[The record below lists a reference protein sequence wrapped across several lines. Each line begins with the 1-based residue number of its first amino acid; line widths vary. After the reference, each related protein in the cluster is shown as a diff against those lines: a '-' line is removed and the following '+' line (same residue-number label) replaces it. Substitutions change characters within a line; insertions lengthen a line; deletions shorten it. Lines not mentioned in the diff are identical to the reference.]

1 MNTIAMNKTAANK
14 NVASSSARSKAEEAL
29 DSFTSGEHF
38 HPLEMIH
45 FFRQWPRSIVRNLIY
60 TLVLNALFALAFTLL
75 AFIFDSPEKLWP
87 KLGEIIQ
94 QNLLISN
101 VIGFAFW
108 GIFEAIGP
116 LTRIINRQS
125 FMIIALFYTVV
136 GMGVVTASMFL
147 VSFFPGN
154 ADIRQWLGTR
164 SQLTTSFV
172 LSFTISMVLT
182 IVWRRRAEEL
192 TTQISLAEE
201 RERTEAAV
209 RATSEASL
217 RALQAQIEPHFLFN
231 TLANVTG
238 LIHSQPDQAKQML
251 EQFIAYLR
259 ATLAATR
266 EKETTLSADVE
277 MMKTFLS
284 ILQIRMGERLKVHI
298 DLPDDL
304 RDVSI
309 PPMLLQPL
317 VENAIKH
324 GLEPKMEGGEVSI
337 TAKRVGEQ
345 IAITVADTGLG
356 FKDSGSNGIGLKNVR
371 ERVKQLYGD
380 AGSVS
385 IEENKP
391 CGTRITISFDAK

>member
-1 MNTIAMNKTAANK
+1 MNTIAMNKTAP
-14 NVASSSARSKAEEAL
+14 SKAEDAL
-29 DSFTSGEHF
+29 ESFASGEHF

-45 FFRQWPRSIVRNLIY
+45 FFRRWRRSFVRNLAY
-60 TLVLNALFALAFTLL
+60 TLILNALFSLAFTLP
-75 AFIFDSPEKLWP
+75 AFIFNDPAKIWP

-94 QNLLISN
+94 QNLLIAN

-108 GIFEAIGP
+108 GVFEVIGP
-116 LTRIINRQS
+116 LTRIVNRQS
-125 FMIIALFYTVV
+125 FWIVTLFYTVV

-154 ADIRQWLGTR
+154 ADMRQWLGTS

-172 LSFTISMVLT
+172 LSFAISMVLT
-182 IVWRRRAEEL
+182 IVWSRRAEEL
-192 TTQISLAEE
+192 TAQISLAEE

-238 LIHSQPDQAKQML
+238 LIHTQPDQAKQML

-259 ATLAATR
+259 ATLATTR
-266 EKETTLSADVE
+266 EKETTLGADFE

-284 ILQIRMGERLKVHI
+284 ILQIRMGERLKVRF
-298 DLPDDL
+298 DLPHEL
-304 RDVSI
+304 RDLLI

-324 GLEPKMEGGEVSI
+324 GLEPKINGGEVALS
-337 TAKRVGEQ
+337 AKMVGGKV
-345 IAITVADTGLG
+345 AITVADSGLG
-356 FKDSGSNGIGLKNVR
+356 FQNSTSNGIGLKNVR
-371 ERVKQLYGD
+371 ERVKQIYGD
-380 AGSVS
+380 TGLVS
-385 IEENKP
+385 IEENQP
-391 CGTRITISFDAK
+391 CGTRITITLDEK